1 MQAKAMGL
9 VACLVG
15 SAALLGLALGGRP
28 GNAAES
34 DLAARLCKEA
44 IARQNERFAT
54 TRDYL
59 ATTGRGRETR
69 EEVSDC
75 VATDEFAQI
84 CRNVLGVAPV
94 WDTARAP
101 SPDIKKKLEDAAG
114 RKAGQ

>member
-1 MQAKAMGL
+1 MQARAMGL
-9 VACLVG
+9 VTCLVV

-59 ATTGRGRETR
+59 ATSGRGRETR
-69 EEVSDC
+69 DEVSER

-94 WDTARAP
+94 WDTARPA
-101 SPDIKKKLEDAAG
+101 SPEIKKKMNDLAGPKAA
-114 RKAGQ
+114 Q

>member
-1 MQAKAMGL
+1 MKSKAL
-9 VACLVG
+9 AAAVFTVG
-15 SAALLGLALGGRP
+15 AATLLGFALNERR
-28 GNAAES
+28 GNAAET

-69 EEVSDC
+69 EEVSDR

-84 CRNVLGVAPV
+84 CRNVLGIGPV

-101 SPDIKKKLEDAAG
+101 SPEIKKKLEDAG
-114 RKAGQ
+114 RKTGP